1 GKTVTYGI
9 HSNATVIGSHLRYK
23 KDGIKFTCKCYDE
36 VFDVFLPM
44 IGEHNVYDALAAIAA
59 GRVLGV
65 KSSKI
70 KKGLS
75 DFTGTP
81 MRQEIVAFET
91 LLFSMM
97 RIMPILLHE

>member
-1 GKTVTYGI
+1 
-9 HSNATVIGSHLRYK
+9 
-23 KDGIKFTCKCYDE
+23 
-36 VFDVFLPM
+36 M

-70 KKGLS
+70 KKKGLS

-81 MRQEIVAFET
+81 MRQEIVAFEDIVI
-91 LLFSMM
+91 LNDAYNANPSSMSESIKALGQL
-97 RIMPILLHE
+97 RR